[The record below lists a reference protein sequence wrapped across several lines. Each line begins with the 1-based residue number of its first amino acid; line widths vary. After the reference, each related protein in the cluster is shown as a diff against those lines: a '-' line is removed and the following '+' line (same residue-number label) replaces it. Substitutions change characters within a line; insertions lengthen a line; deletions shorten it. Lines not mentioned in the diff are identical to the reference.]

1 MSKDEIV
8 LKQMAKNARKAR
20 RKRDHEEQ
28 KLKKEKEKDKY
39 SQSYLTDS
47 SC

>member
-28 KLKKEKEKDKY
+28 KLKKEKDKY